1 MSVHLTTEFQNTL
14 SKNDRTKREL
24 YKLTVVIEDFS
35 TILSITEI
43 TSGQKSAKIQ
53 KIWTAV
59 STNSI
64 ELIFM

>member
-1 MSVHLTTEFQNTL
+1 MHLTTEFQNPL
-14 SKNDRTKREL
+14 SKNDRTERET
-24 YKLTVVIEDFS
+24 YRLTAVIEDFS
-35 TILSITEI
+35 TILSIIEI

-59 STNSI
+59 SNDNV